1 MNGYPS
7 SRIITVPS
15 EWEDAMDAI
24 LKTGGVVMVIGDT
37 DCGKTTFCMSLV
49 NRALAS
55 KLKVAVVDSD
65 VGQSEIGPPACV
77 GLGYPTD
84 QIRSLGEIVAA
95 DKAFVGT
102 TNPAMRIPELLVATE
117 RMVRKGLGHGEDILL
132 LDTTGFVKGPIA
144 RRLKRLKMDL
154 VQPRNIVIF
163 QRNDECEAM
172 ISPFL
177 HNRHMQLHRLFPSS
191 DANAK
196 PASLRVE
203 RRKAKWIKAFENS
216 HVIEMEWE
224 RCPFREVWLGA
235 AKPYPPLELRQLSE
249 TIRAQVYHAEEQAG
263 TLHVIVDRIPLEERT
278 REGMERSYPNLRFSY
293 VCAETL
299 RRLLVGVHDVEG
311 KLLGLGLIQYVSFRK
326 RLIGVLTQV
335 PTPSAVGSLFFGA
348 IRVHPDG
355 NEIEMVPRL

>member
-49 NRALAS
+49 NRALACN
-55 KLKVAVVDSD
+55 LNVAVVDSD
-65 VGQSEIGPPACV
+65 IGQSEIGPPACV
-77 GLGYPTD
+77 GLGYPTNR
-84 QIRSLGEIVAA
+84 IRSLGEIVAA

-102 TNPAMRIPELLVATE
+102 TNPALRVPELLVATE
-117 RMVRKGLGHGEDILL
+117 RMVMKGLGRGADILI
-132 LDTTGFVKGPIA
+132 LDTTGFVKGPVA
-144 RRLKRLKMDL
+144 THLKRLKVDL
-154 VQPRNIVIF
+154 VQPQHIVIL

-172 ISPFL
+172 ISPFI
-177 HNRHMQLHRLFPSS
+177 HNRRMKLHRLSPSS
-191 DANAK
+191 DANGK
-196 PASLRVE
+196 SSSLRTE
-203 RRKAKWIKAFENS
+203 RRKAHWIRAFENS

-224 RCPFREVWLGA
+224 RCPFRGVWLGA
-235 AKPYPPLELRQLSE
+235 AKPYPPLELRKISE
-249 TIRAQVYHAEEQAG
+249 IIRTQAYHAEEQAG
-263 TLHVIVDRIPLEERT
+263 TLHVIVERLPLEEGA
-278 REGMERSYPNLRFSY
+278 REGMKRRYPNLRFWY

-299 RRLLVGVHDVEG
+299 RSLLVGVHDVEG
-311 KLLGLGLIQYVSFRK
+311 KLLGLGLIRYVSYRK
-326 RLIGVLTQV
+326 RIIGVMTQV

>member
-7 SRIITVPS
+7 SQIITVPS
-15 EWEDAMDAI
+15 EWKDVMDAI

-37 DCGKTTFCMSLV
+37 DCGKTTFSMSLV
-49 NRALAS
+49 NSALAS
-55 KLKVAVVDSD
+55 KMSVAVVDSD

-77 GLGYPTD
+77 GLGFPTD
-84 QIRSLGEIVAA
+84 QIRSLGEIVATE
-95 DKAFVGT
+95 KAFVGT

-117 RMVRKGLGHGEDILL
+117 RMVMKGLGRGADILL
-132 LDTTGFVKGPIA
+132 LDTTGFVKGSIA
-144 RRLKRLKMDL
+144 RRLKCLKVDL
-154 VQPRNIVIF
+154 VQPRHIVIL

-172 ISPFL
+172 ISPYI
-177 HNRHMQLHRLFPSS
+177 HNRHMHLHRLSPSS
-191 DANAK
+191 DANWK
-196 PASLRVE
+196 SSFLRTE
-203 RRKAKWIKAFENS
+203 RRRAKWIRAFENA

-224 RCPFREVWLGA
+224 RCPFRGVWLGA
-235 AKPYPPLELRQLSE
+235 AKPYPPLELREISE
-249 TIRAQVYHAEEQAG
+249 IIRAQAYHAEEQAG
-263 TLHVIVDRIPLEERT
+263 TLHVIVDRIPLEERA
-278 REGMERSYPNLRFSY
+278 REGMDRRYPNLRFSY
-293 VCAETL
+293 VSAETL

-326 RLIGVLTQV
+326 RIIGVLTQV